1 MEDEDT
7 YGIVSSLLDS
17 DSSSEEEKQE
27 QQQQQSLK
35 WDATKKIVDL
45 EHQVQEMDTKV
56 TQLQAANK
64 RLKDLVFD
72 VKRNPSQYE
81 GKDITQL
88 LRDID
93 SNATTSPRSGDSDSI
108 NDLVLPF
115 EAGIFAPLSFLSLDP
130 DSDVGRDGPA
140 LQKPQQFASS
150 SSSSSSAPA
159 STGLSPVVIPCDS
172 KAQLE
177 QGQHRHQQPRKR
189 SKSFEGR
196 LLSGGITLYDYKG
209 SIVGLSKYQP
219 GCRFIQ
225 RQLDTSKDASEE
237 ARLVE
242 MVLDEVMPSL
252 AEVLTDTYGQYLVP
266 NIVSHSS
273 SAQRTAIIQALAPK
287 IYELSC
293 SKATAPSPAIL
304 LCVFM

>member
-1 MEDEDT
+1 MEDEDI

-56 TQLQAANK
+56 SQLQAANK

-130 DSDVGRDGPA
+130 GNDVGRDGPA
-140 LQKPQQFASS
+140 PQKPQQFA